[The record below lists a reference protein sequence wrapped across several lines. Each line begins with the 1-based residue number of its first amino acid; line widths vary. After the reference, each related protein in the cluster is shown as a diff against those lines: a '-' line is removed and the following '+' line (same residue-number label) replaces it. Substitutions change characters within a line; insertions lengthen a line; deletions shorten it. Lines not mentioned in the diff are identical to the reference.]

1 MVTAPGGNWPKRP
14 IDQNGDPNMSYR
26 VAITG
31 IGTLSAAGIGL
42 EALWQACL
50 EGRSGVKPITR
61 FDTSA
66 YKVRIAAEVP
76 DIPDLEERLDPKLI
90 KRADPFLHYALYAA
104 KLALEQSGLVIDEE
118 IADEVGVLVGSGIGG
133 MKTWEDQHQVLL
145 ERGPGRVSP
154 FLVPMMIIDMA
165 SGLIS
170 METGAR
176 GPNLA
181 VVTACAT
188 STHALGEAFEIIAR
202 GAAKVMISGGA
213 EAAVTPTAL
222 AGFASAGALSVRND
236 EPATACRPF
245 DRSRDGF
252 VMGEGATV
260 MVLEELEFARRRG
273 AEVLGEIVGYGCSG
287 DAYHITAPC
296 PDGNGAARA
305 MSAALRR
312 AGIAPESIAYVNAH
326 APGTPGGDDMEA
338 RGLAQVFR
346 PGSEGPL
353 VSSTK
358 SIHGHQLGATGASEL
373 ALTLK
378 MLVEG
383 VVPPTLNCHE
393 PDEAVVCDVVMD
405 EPREFQGTYGM
416 SNSFGFGGH
425 NAVLV
430 VKKPTGD

>member
-1 MVTAPGGNWPKRP
+1 
-14 IDQNGDPNMSYR
+14 MSYR

-31 IGTLSAAGIGL
+31 IGTLCSAGIGL
-42 EALWQACL
+42 QALWQACL
-50 EGRSGVKPITR
+50 DGQSGVKPITR
-61 FDTSA
+61 FDASA
-66 YKVRIAAEVP
+66 YKVRIGAEVP
-76 DIPDLEERLDPKLI
+76 EIPDLEERLDPKLI
-90 KRADPFLHYALYAA
+90 KRADPFVQYALYAT
-104 KLALEQSGLVIDEE
+104 KLALEQSGLVIDES
-118 IADEVGVLVGSGIGG
+118 IADDVGVLVGSGIGG
-133 MKTWEDQHQVLL
+133 MKTWEDQHEILL
-145 ERGPGRVSP
+145 TRGPGRVSP

-202 GAAKVMISGGA
+202 GAAKAMISGGT
-213 EAAVTPTAL
+213 EAAITPTAM

-245 DRSRDGF
+245 DRTRDGF
-252 VMGEGATV
+252 VIGDGATI
-260 MVLEELEFARRRG
+260 MVLEELEFARQRG
-273 AEVLGEIVGYGCSG
+273 ANILGEIVGYGCSG

-296 PDGNGAARA
+296 PDGGGAARA
-305 MSAALRR
+305 MRAALRR
-312 AGIAPESIAYVNAH
+312 AGIEPADIAYVNAH

-338 RGLAQVFR
+338 RGLAQVFP
-346 PGSEGPL
+346 PGTDGPL

-373 ALTLK
+373 ALTLR

-393 PDEAVVCDVVMD
+393 PDEAVVSDIVM
-405 EPREFQGTYGM
+405 EEARRFEGIYGM

-425 NAVLV
+425 NAVLI
-430 VKKPTGD
+430 VKKPTDD